1 MEDVEWAVST
11 AMEEGTKEEK
21 DTILFHLFF
30 SDGRKRMMK
39 SKNITQV
46 ELSKAIGITQ
56 PLLSIY
62 ITGKSKPN
70 IYKAYAMAKY
80 IGCSIDE
87 LMREPIDQKQKGET
101 NANN

>member
-1 MEDVEWAVST
+1 MTIDGKEKLVIDESANVF
-11 AMEEGTKEEK
+11 GTN
-21 DTILFHLFF
+21 L
-30 SDGRKRMMK
+30 KRMMK

-70 IYKAYAMAKY
+70 IYKAYAMAEY
-80 IGCSIDE
+80 VGCSIDE
-87 LMREPIDQKQKGET
+87 LMREPMEQK
-101 NANN
+101 

>member
-1 MEDVEWAVST
+1 MIDKST
-11 AMEEGTKEEK
+11 NVFG
-21 DTILFHLFF
+21 INL
-30 SDGRKRMMK
+30 KRMMK

-70 IYKAYAMAKY
+70 IYKAYAMAEY
-80 IGCSIDE
+80 IGCSIDDLMSE
-87 LMREPIDQKQKGET
+87 LIDQKQKGEI
-101 NANN
+101 NVNN

>member
-1 MEDVEWAVST
+1 MTIDGKEKLMVDEST
-11 AMEEGTKEEK
+11 NVFG
-21 DTILFHLFF
+21 INL
-30 SDGRKRMMK
+30 KRMMK

-56 PLLSIY
+56 PSLSIY

-70 IYKAYAMAKY
+70 IYKAYAIAKY

-87 LMREPIDQKQKGET
+87 LMREPIEQK
-101 NANN
+101 

>member
-1 MEDVEWAVST
+1 MTIDGKEKLMIDEST
-11 AMEEGTKEEK
+11 NVFG
-21 DTILFHLFF
+21 INL
-30 SDGRKRMMK
+30 KRMMK

-56 PLLSIY
+56 PSLSIY

-70 IYKAYAMAKY
+70 IYKAYAIAKY

-87 LMREPIDQKQKGET
+87 LMREPIEQK
-101 NANN
+101 

>member
-1 MEDVEWAVST
+1 MTIDGKEKLMIDESANVF
-11 AMEEGTKEEK
+11 GTN
-21 DTILFHLFF
+21 L
-30 SDGRKRMMK
+30 KRMMK

-56 PLLSIY
+56 PSLSIY

-70 IYKAYAMAKY
+70 IYKAYAIAKY

-87 LMREPIDQKQKGET
+87 LMREPMEQK
-101 NANN
+101 

>member
-1 MEDVEWAVST
+1 MFDKST
-11 AMEEGTKEEK
+11 NMFG
-21 DTILFHLFF
+21 INL
-30 SDGRKRMMK
+30 KRMMK

-62 ITGKSKPN
+62 ITEKTSPN
-70 IYKAYAMAKY
+70 IYKLHAMAEY

-87 LMREPIDQKQKGET
+87 LMREPIDQK
-101 NANN
+101 

>member
-1 MEDVEWAVST
+1 MIDKST
-11 AMEEGTKEEK
+11 NVFG
-21 DTILFHLFF
+21 INL
-30 SDGRKRMMK
+30 KRMMK
-39 SKNITQV
+39 TKNITQI

-62 ITGKSKPN
+62 ITGKSSPN
-70 IYKAYAMAKY
+70 IYKVHAMAEY

-101 NANN
+101 NVNN

>member
-1 MEDVEWAVST
+1 MTIDGKEKLMIDESANVF
-11 AMEEGTKEEK
+11 GTN
-21 DTILFHLFF
+21 L
-30 SDGRKRMMK
+30 KRMMK

-62 ITGKSKPN
+62 IYITGKSKPN
-70 IYKAYAMAKY
+70 IYKAYAMAEY

-87 LMREPIDQKQKGET
+87 LMREPMEQK
-101 NANN
+101 

>member
-1 MEDVEWAVST
+1 MIDEST
-11 AMEEGTKEEK
+11 NVFG
-21 DTILFHLFF
+21 INL
-30 SDGRKRMMK
+30 KRMMK